1 MPLQRAPSLMCVA
14 VCEIRARYLGFTS
27 FLAVISIV
35 YMEGVLI
42 RRMYASRV
50 PAPAPAPTPTWQACR
65 GGGCNLVCMPRCGSL
80 QAQRWHCAI
89 REVDL
94 GQWHLQGHSA
104 HLFRA
109 AMVRSPA
116 CALLGM
122 SLPMCECSHLVL
134 IPQYAALRHGTVGK
148 MDWVNVACM
157 AICLAIYIPS
167 GLAGYMQ
174 LGDSTPD
181 DVSP

>member
-1 MPLQRAPSLMCVA
+1 
-14 VCEIRARYLGFTS
+14 
-27 FLAVISIV
+27 
-35 YMEGVLI
+35 
-42 RRMYASRV
+42 
-50 PAPAPAPTPTWQACR
+50 
-65 GGGCNLVCMPRCGSL
+65 
-80 QAQRWHCAI
+80 
-89 REVDL
+89 
-94 GQWHLQGHSA
+94 
-104 HLFRA
+104 
-109 AMVRSPA
+109 
-116 CALLGM
+116 M

-181 DVSP
+181 DVRP